1 MPLLYSN
8 FFQIKDPFDPDPDPT
23 VDHTLKDNWGVMKW
37 IELDNIDL
45 ESGWL
50 LLKGRNFKGYP
61 FKASTFKRYPTMV
74 ERSALPKVFLS
85 TFYAN
90 GVKYSGGLAGF
101 DGFVLGNLAKV
112 YNFTTV
118 QFASIS
124 YGATLPDK
132 SFSGYLTHV
141 N

>member
-1 MPLLYSN
+1 
-8 FFQIKDPFDPDPDPT
+8 
-23 VDHTLKDNWGVMKW
+23 MKW
-37 IELDNIDL
+37 MDLDDIDL

-50 LLKGRNFKGYP
+50 LLKGKNFKGYP

-74 ERSALPKVFLS
+74 ESPVLPKSFLN

-101 DGFVLGNLAKV
+101 DGLVLGNLAQV
-112 YNFTTV
+112 YNFRTV
-118 QFASIS
+118 RVASIS
-124 YGATLPDK
+124 YGATLPDG
-132 SFSGYLTHV
+132 SFSGYLTIT